1 MIPST
6 NATVHASTAIRP
18 ANKIYTAFPES
29 NRRTHESHQ
38 HKRFQASDVFGAT
51 TKMGSMPWKLTSISS
66 FDEVSSFCDVLIVF
80 SRCVCVFLSY
90 HIFCGRAQP
99 LWFESRCVQWH
110 SCVPDLLHQ
119 STYFVE
125 ERNHYDLNH
134 AACNGIPVSLTF
146 CTKARM
152 CSFAASKW
160 WVPQAEMAQNCCMAG
175 KNHNEQQL
183 RSCHMKNA

>member
-1 MIPST
+1 MLPQL
-6 NATVHASTAIRP
+6 RP
-18 ANKIYTAFPES
+18 ANKIYTVFPES

-80 SRCVCVFLSY
+80 SRCVCVC
-90 HIFCGRAQP
+90 FC
-99 LWFESRCVQWH
+99 LI
-110 SCVPDLLHQ
+110 
-119 STYFVE
+119 TYFVE

-160 WVPQAEMAQNCCMAG
+160 WVPQAEMARTAAWLEKITMNNNFDHVTWKTNNKCSRM
-175 KNHNEQQL
+175 
-183 RSCHMKNA
+183 